1 MFNIPKF
8 KRKPNGLEYVDNAYV
23 IQVETLRLVS
33 KLNKRWTNIYIV
45 PIEKYVCKQ
54 AELVS
59 MANSINPVRYEDIL
73 LRRILIL
80 FSKSCMDVLDKK
92 LKKINDKE
100 IDDDQII
107 DLLVSKFVKKMI
119 FDNF

>member
-33 KLNKRWTNIYIV
+33 KLNKKWTNIYIV

-107 DLLVSKFVKKMI
+107 DLLVSKFVKKII
-119 FDNF
+119 FDSF

>member
-1 MFNIPKF
+1 MSIPKF
-8 KRKPNGLEYVDNAYV
+8 KRKPNGLEYMDNAYV

-33 KLNKRWTNIYIV
+33 KLNKKWTNIYII

-59 MANSINPVRYEDIL
+59 MANSVNPIRYEDIL
-73 LRRILIL
+73 LRRVFLIL
-80 FSKSCMDVLDKK
+80 SKCCMDVLDKK

-100 IDDDQII
+100 IDDDKII